1 MNSIHEPI
9 IKKLILET
17 LQETM
22 FRSEE
27 IFIFSEKIVNRTH
40 WNLKHNFL
48 FFTLIFPGHYSFSN
62 I

>member
-40 WNLKHNFL
+40 
-48 FFTLIFPGHYSFSN
+48 
-62 I
+62 